1 MKLRNFMYATM
12 IACAFASCSKDE
24 VIEGGQEPAKGEG
37 ALTITLNTKATKA
50 NDATIK
56 DVCVVLLN
64 AHGTTVLRKVQSTGS
79 GDVTFSDLEVG
90 TVVKAAAFA
99 NLGTTVLTDDQI
111 LGVTPIALSVKDGL
125 YDAEAIPMHGVQ
137 ANTTTVLAGV
147 ENVAN
152 VQLVRDLAK
161 VQLTGVTLD
170 MNGSVD
176 GEAYQTDFTAGNVA
190 LTLKNV
196 AINSAAQAVTYSG
209 VGTTY
214 TAATA
219 WVGGMK
225 PWTWAKKN
233 VSNTDQ
239 LVAYNISSSAESVD
253 QVIGTVGKVDA
264 QAITLDK
271 DFIYYVI
278 PNEVKAQPTILT
290 LNADFKITNGVKNGV
305 AINDQTFNAYYN
317 IEIGAI
323 NGDFDTVDG
332 GNAYT
337 SNTGIKAN
345 KFYDIKA
352 IVVGNG
358 DGSEG
363 NRPTLVVKMSVK
375 DWDKVSQSS
384 VVK

>member
-1 MKLRNFMYATM
+1 M
-12 IACAFASCSKDE
+12 
-24 VIEGGQEPAKGEG
+24 
-37 ALTITLNTKATKA
+37 
-50 NDATIK
+50 
-56 DVCVVLLN
+56 
-64 AHGTTVLRKVQSTGS
+64 
-79 GDVTFSDLEVG
+79 
-90 TVVKAAAFA
+90 
-99 NLGTTVLTDDQI
+99 
-111 LGVTPIALSVKDGL
+111 
-125 YDAEAIPMHGVQ
+125 
-137 ANTTTVLAGV
+137 
-147 ENVAN
+147 
-152 VQLVRDLAK
+152 AK

>member
-64 AHGTTVLRKVQSTGS
+64 ADGTTVLRKVQSTGS

>member
-64 AHGTTVLRKVQSTGS
+64 ADGTTVLRKVQSTGS

-305 AINDQTFNAYYN
+305 AINDQTFNA
-317 IEIGAI
+317 
-323 NGDFDTVDG
+323 
-332 GNAYT
+332 
-337 SNTGIKAN
+337 
-345 KFYDIKA
+345 
-352 IVVGNG
+352 
-358 DGSEG
+358 
-363 NRPTLVVKMSVK
+363 L
-375 DWDKVSQSS
+375 
-384 VVK
+384 